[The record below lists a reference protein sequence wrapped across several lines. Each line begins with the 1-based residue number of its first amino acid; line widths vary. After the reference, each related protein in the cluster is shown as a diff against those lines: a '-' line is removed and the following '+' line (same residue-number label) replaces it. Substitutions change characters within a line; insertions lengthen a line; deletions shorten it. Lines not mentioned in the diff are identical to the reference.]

1 MITIGMTR
9 GSRPAPQHAPEV
21 AQVVV
26 ADATGK
32 RRIMP
37 YRIVSRAQRQ
47 VALALIPTEEVRPGR
62 YVASVILR
70 YDDRLSTVEQDFQW
84 GVLALNV
91 PSASVRPW
99 EDVPLHMAVLDDA
112 GSMVCDAA
120 VTLTVND
127 PQGRKTIY
135 RTGDRRLPVRPIGVN
150 PECSRKEKTERPDY
164 EAHYRPEVIGRFTVR
179 LVAKTEN
186 GVRELTDAFDV
197 TENQQFSIRR
207 ERFPTRLF
215 PAAAYPVTFRIEPQQ
230 DFHGS
235 VVETVPDSFS
245 VINISGNGFVTTSGD
260 TQSIRWEVRWRA
272 GQSYELG
279 YTFDAPDT
287 SPAFSTLGPLM
298 VGAYSE
304 GRPWQLAV
312 DGTEQ
317 FIAFTDGTVP
327 SGWTCIS
334 CASGDPFYQKFPR
347 GNTTYGGTGGSD
359 THTHTMSLVSAVNSG
374 ATVETYDDGTITLF
388 ADSTETHT
396 SISNTSVSSGT
407 NLPQYRDL
415 KVIRYNN
422 TGSPSTLPVGIIA
435 LFDAA
440 PTGNWTRYSNQDGYF
455 VYGGNDTNV
464 CSDACAAT
472 HTHTYS
478 GTLAS
483 NASASGTTSWGGTAS
498 INGALVLHSHTFSGS
513 IAAQDHTPS
522 RVDALLYQTTAT
534 VATPP
539 GILGLWSATP
549 PSGWTSVSGAGGDY
563 NGKLLNGASAYAVPA
578 ANGTHTPTNGTV
590 TSTSATGTA
599 KRKSDVSTIPVSAAS
614 HTHSTTVSFSSSD
627 NLPPYFDAI
636 IAKKDAATSVTIS
649 GTIYTDEGTTAYNCS
664 TNNLTVAIRVNGA
677 GTYSG
682 TCSASNGTYSIGS
695 VSISAGDIV
704 TVFLDGETEKAATV
718 TRSSNAAIS
727 GLDLYQNRLI
737 VRDEDGSAID
747 NSLLGLYDADDDAD
761 IPFTSNSSALSVSSG
776 TELHVWTGKTF
787 TPGGSV
793 TTAASS
799 SPNTA
804 AGDVH
809 IAASSTLSMGTNALS
824 VGGDY
829 NNAGTFSK
837 STGQTTTFTAT
848 ATGFSITPGTGNF
861 DSLTFNGSG
870 GGWSPTAALAVDVD
884 LTLTAGTLSGTQN
897 VTVTGAV
904 AGTAGSIALT
914 GGTFTQRVGAAK
926 NFGTTSGS
934 TAWSFS
940 NLTFSN
946 SAGTSSTVTT
956 QSGGTGSI
964 SVAGTL
970 TIGNGSDT
978 AGTTLDL
985 ANRTWIFTGTSPI
998 SVTSSPAATLTINT
1012 STIRFAST
1020 SAMTVPL
1027 SYSYYNLELR
1037 PNGSGSPSYT
1047 LGSGASQ
1054 TLTVTNNL
1062 TLGDGTNAVTVKAD
1076 TYNPATNVAGTVTI
1090 NANAT
1095 YTKGSGTFTFNGT
1108 SATTYTDS
1116 TTTPQN
1122 LGVVSINK
1130 TDTVAPSTNNKVTL
1144 ASSITVDTLTIDGTA
1159 GQADT
1164 LNLGTSGY
1172 TLKLANAGSTATVLA
1187 VNGTLTVGTSTI
1199 QFAATNSGGSIN
1211 VNTLAYSSLRVSGA
1225 ETHVLTGNLSGA
1237 NRISGN
1243 LTIES
1248 GATLDVVAGSHYAL
1262 EVGGSWSNS
1271 GTFTARAGSVTLNG
1285 ASSQTVTSGNSAF
1298 ADLTIANTGTA
1309 GTSNDDVLPA
1319 DALTISSALTLTS
1332 GELKLST
1339 NNPSVSVAGNMT
1351 IGTSGIVTK
1360 GTGTLT
1366 FNGTT
1371 AVTYTDS
1378 TSAKQNI
1385 GKVSIN
1391 KTDTVAP
1398 STNNKVTLASS
1409 ITVDT
1414 LTIDGTAGQA
1424 DTLNLGTSGYTLKL
1438 ANAGSTATV
1447 LAVNGTLTVGT
1458 STVEF
1463 AATNSGGSVTIPA
1476 LTYSSL
1482 TTSGN
1487 ETYAAAG
1494 NTTVSGTLTISDG
1507 TFVAPDGT
1515 LRVGG
1520 SFTNNSTF
1528 TPNGGTVEL
1537 IASSGTKTVTMAGGT
1552 FTALS
1557 FTGGATWELGSGV
1570 TASGT
1575 VTISAG
1581 TLSQGSKSITFG
1593 ALMVNGGTFAGGT
1606 GALDVNG
1613 ALTIASGT
1621 MTAPSGDTTVSG
1633 SFAHTGGTFAHNTGT
1648 IVLDG
1653 GDQTISGSTTFYGLK
1668 KTTSAART
1676 LTFPASATQT
1686 ITGTLTLKG
1695 ASGALLSLRS
1705 STSGTQWKMD
1715 PQGTRSVQ
1723 YLDVQDS
1730 NNVHATKISTSGLHI
1745 TDSGNNTG
1753 WSFPPDA
1760 PANLSGSAL
1769 SSTSIRWT
1777 WDDASDDEE
1786 GFKLLDEAG
1795 NTILT
1800 VASANAVSATET
1812 GLIRGT
1818 IYTRTLVAYNANG
1831 NSTASIAASAP
1842 TNASPPTAPAL
1853 ANPASQALL
1862 KTITPVFTW
1871 RRSTDEDDGMASYAL
1886 IFNAGTAQ
1894 QYTVAAA
1901 DVQSGERRTTA
1912 DAALSATASSVTAA
1926 LVKNTILAEGA
1937 NAWKVVATDTA
1948 GNTSASQQ
1956 RTFTVDV
1963 TKPSLTVLAVTPAT
1977 TKRGADSDF
1986 LTTSTQP
1993 TMRLTL
1999 QDNFALRRVT
2009 LTVLRR
2015 RFLLGE
2021 EVDTTR
2027 TLVLSHALTGTEGV
2041 ALLTPAT
2048 ALSYGKYRLSIVTED
2063 AAGNTSAAVRTLEV
2077 MTPEKITQQP
2087 GTAPPSEQREQEIDE
2102 GKTPSKTPIELTLPS
2117 LEKNARVRREREA
2130 ALFQQFLERF
2140 VPAATL
2146 ARFNEELGRSA
2157 DALTGRLA
2165 GIAESAREKVASALG
2180 FTTDQIRALADLARR
2195 SNACGETCSVRD
2207 RATAAA
2213 PALAALHSA
2222 LPRFA
2227 GQTMLVLR
2235 TARDQTF
2242 HVLVG
2247 ARKNRNQLAATTEER
2262 LNKFV
2267 LSFTRVVRWVG
2278 VGVRVALEGIRGKY
2292 DHPIAITNVT
2302 IERLE
2307 PTHAVITWE
2316 TSRETRGKVNYGPS
2330 ISYGEEIAVE
2340 AIAARHRAELVNLT
2354 PATKYY
2360 FEILAD
2366 DLNGEHAFD
2375 AYYGFTTPAA
2385 SE

>member
-1187 VNGTLTVGTSTI
+1187 VNGTLTVGTST
-1199 QFAATNSGGSIN
+1199 
-1211 VNTLAYSSLRVSGA
+1211 
-1225 ETHVLTGNLSGA
+1225 
-1237 NRISGN
+1237 
-1243 LTIES
+1243 
-1248 GATLDVVAGSHYAL
+1248 
-1262 EVGGSWSNS
+1262 
-1271 GTFTARAGSVTLNG
+1271 
-1285 ASSQTVTSGNSAF
+1285 
-1298 ADLTIANTGTA
+1298 
-1309 GTSNDDVLPA
+1309 
-1319 DALTISSALTLTS
+1319 
-1332 GELKLST
+1332 
-1339 NNPSVSVAGNMT
+1339 
-1351 IGTSGIVTK
+1351 
-1360 GTGTLT
+1360 
-1366 FNGTT
+1366 
-1371 AVTYTDS
+1371 
-1378 TSAKQNI
+1378 
-1385 GKVSIN
+1385 
-1391 KTDTVAP
+1391 
-1398 STNNKVTLASS
+1398 
-1409 ITVDT
+1409 
-1414 LTIDGTAGQA
+1414 
-1424 DTLNLGTSGYTLKL
+1424 
-1438 ANAGSTATV
+1438 
-1447 LAVNGTLTVGT
+1447 
-1458 STVEF
+1458 VEF